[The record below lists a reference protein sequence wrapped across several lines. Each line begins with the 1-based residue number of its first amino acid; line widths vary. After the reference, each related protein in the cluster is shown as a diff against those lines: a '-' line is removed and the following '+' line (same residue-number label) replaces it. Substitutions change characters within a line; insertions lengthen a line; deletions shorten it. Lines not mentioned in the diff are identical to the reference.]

1 MKTTNTKKNV
11 KALRKNISDTAAQLD
26 RMRKEK
32 RLMVEGI
39 KQEEEVIL
47 QTMYALIPDLTK
59 SLGRQPT
66 AAEIAAAMDGNIS
79 RHEVVGQL
87 LVAMGQH
94 SNGYSYPR
102 HTKNATHTATKE
114 MFGRVRSE
122 GLQVTRR
129 FAEVDP
135 NGRLVEGGQ
144 ELTTTKWQT
153 TYGVR
158 G

>member
-11 KALRKNISDTAAQLD
+11 KALRKNISAAAIQLD
-26 RMRKEK
+26 KMRKEK

-47 QTMYALIPDLTK
+47 KKMYDLIPDLTK

-66 AAEIAAAMDGNIS
+66 AAEIAAAMGGDIS

-135 NGRLVEGGQ
+135 NGRLVEDGQ
-144 ELTTTKWQT
+144 VLTTTKWQT